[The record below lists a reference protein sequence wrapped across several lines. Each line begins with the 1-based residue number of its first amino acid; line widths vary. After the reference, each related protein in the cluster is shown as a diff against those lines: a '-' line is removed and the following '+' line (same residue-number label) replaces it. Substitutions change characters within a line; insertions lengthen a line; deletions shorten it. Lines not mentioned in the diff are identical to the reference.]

1 MRETLKE
8 YISELRGLL
17 AGNVGVMAI
26 SWLLFSLTGG
36 LVSPFFAKYAK
47 DLGASDMDIAYIRSI
62 GMLALALSLIPGSLL
77 TDYIGRARTIII
89 GTACVTIAQFLYV
102 VVPDWR
108 AFLYVYVFDQASH
121 FYQPALTAIVMDS
134 VPRGKEFK
142 GFLALNVVTS
152 IPSLFMPFIGGVLYE
167 KYNATGLRVGFLANG
182 FTALAVLILRIKAL
196 RETYTARDK
205 ELSSLVLELAGYRPL
220 LVKTLELYVYTSILL
235 QVAVGVS
242 STYGAIYAMDVL
254 GVSKPMWGVI
264 SSVGMLGGVMS
275 SLLLLRFK
283 RTNAVSMAV
292 LGSLGIVSSAV
303 LFALPYFTGSLV
315 LEILVAS
322 SLIGAVSSSMHG
334 SAISALLTRML
345 PVEVR
350 GRAIGIQ
357 RILDNIGASIAS
369 LVAGLLYTTL
379 GPGVA
384 LLVSSLIGL
393 LSTVYLYILVKHSS

>member
-1 MRETLKE
+1 VRETLKE
-8 YISELRGLL
+8 YISELRELL

-26 SWLLFSLTGG
+26 SWFLFSLTGG
-36 LVSPFFAKYAK
+36 LVNPFFAKYAK
-47 DLGASDMDIAYIRSI
+47 DLGASDMDVAYMRSI
-62 GMLALALSLIPGSLL
+62 GMLAFALSLIPGSLL
-77 TDYIGRARTIII
+77 TDYIGRAKTIII
-89 GTACVTIAQFLYV
+89 GTACVTIAQFLYA

-152 IPSLFMPFIGGVLYE
+152 IPSLFTPFIGGVLYE
-167 KYNATGLRVGFLANG
+167 KYNVTGLRAGFLANG

-196 RETYTARDK
+196 RETYIARDK
-205 ELSSLVLELAGYRPL
+205 ELSSLILELAGYRPL

-235 QVAVGVS
+235 QVAVSVS

-264 SSVGMLGGVMS
+264 SSVGTLGGVMS

-283 RTNAVSMAV
+283 RTNAVSVAI
-292 LGSLGIVSSAV
+292 LGSLGIVLSTV

-322 SLIGAVSSSMHG
+322 SLIGAVSSNIHG
-334 SAISALLTRML
+334 SAISAMLTRML

-350 GRAIGIQ
+350 GRAIGVQ

-369 LVAGLLYTTL
+369 LVAGLLYTSL

-393 LSTVYLYILVKHSS
+393 LSTVYLYILVKSE